1 MQGQVC
7 QEHAHIKKNKNIV
20 SVLKNSYFSLK
31 ISRDGDKKD
40 GSKRR

>member
-1 MQGQVC
+1 MQDQVC
-7 QEHAHIKKNKNIV
+7 LERARIKKNKSIV

-40 GSKRR
+40 GNQRC